1 MPKPDMTIWDD
12 ALVHLRKKH
21 PTICRHWFNALEPSG
36 LDGGVVTI
44 VAPSTTYRDYLERS
58 CADAFDDALRSV
70 TQRLVTS
77 RFIAAGDTSAN
88 RDSPR
93 TEGDQRRRPV
103 EHERRNRSLINTD
116 GTIPLSPD
124 YSFQHYVVGPDNRLA
139 HAAAIAVA
147 DNPGEAYNPLFI
159 HGDSGL
165 GKTHLINAIC
175 LRILADRPDARIF
188 FTTCEHFMTRFMQD
202 VAAGNM
208 ASFRNQFRDVDV
220 MVIDDIQFLA
230 KRDRTQEEFFHT
242 FNTLHQNHK
251 QIILTSDLP
260 PEKIPDL
267 EERLVSRFKWG
278 LVTQITK
285 PSYETRIEIVKEK
298 ARMRGLEISD
308 EVAELVAARREGSV
322 RELEGALSS
331 IQNLASLTDRDID
344 LALAREAIGEPINK
358 PRAPISMER
367 IVEAA
372 TEYFGLR
379 LADLQ
384 SRKRTRTIALPR
396 QICMYLAR
404 EHTRYSLEEIGGYF
418 GGRDHT
424 TVLHA
429 IRTITDRK
437 DLEPE
442 IANAL
447 EAINL
452 QLRATD

>member
-1 MPKPDMTIWDD
+1 MAKPDMSIWDD

-21 PTICRHWFNALEPSG
+21 PTICRHWFNSLEPSG

-44 VAPSTTYRDYLERS
+44 VAPSSTYRDYLERA

-77 RFIAAGDTSAN
+77 RFVAAGDHSDGAQ
-88 RDSPR
+88 RRSDD
-93 TEGDQRRRPV
+93 DQRRKPV
-103 EHERRNRSLINTD
+103 EHEKRRKDLINTD

-124 YSFQHYVVGPDNRLA
+124 YSFQHYVIGPDNRLA

-147 DNPGEAYNPLFI
+147 DNPGGAYNPLFV

-165 GKTHLINAIC
+165 GKTHLLHAIC
-175 LRILADRPDARIF
+175 LRILANRPETRIF

-242 FNTLHQNHK
+242 FNTLHQSHK
-251 QIILTSDLP
+251 QIILSSDLP
-260 PEKIPDL
+260 PERIPDL

-278 LVTQITK
+278 LVTNITK

-298 ARMRGLEISD
+298 ARMRGLEIPD
-308 EVAELVAARREGSV
+308 NVAEFVASSEGKSV
-322 RELEGALSS
+322 RELEGDLSNIQHRAAIAERPIDLELAKEALGDSRPRALS
-331 IQNLASLTDRDID
+331 
-344 LALAREAIGEPINK
+344 PV
-358 PRAPISMER
+358 SMEQ
-367 IVEAA
+367 IVAGA

-396 QICMYLAR
+396 QICMFLAR

-429 IRTITDRK
+429 IRTINDRK
-437 DLEPE
+437 ELEPE
-442 IANAL
+442 IKNAL

-452 QLRATD
+452 RIRESR

>member
-1 MPKPDMTIWDD
+1 MAKPDMSIWDD

-44 VAPSTTYRDYLERS
+44 VAPSNTYRDYLERS

-77 RFIAAGDTSAN
+77 RFIAADEKTTADANPETSAQA
-88 RDSPR
+88 RK
-93 TEGDQRRRPV
+93 PV
-103 EHERRNRSLINTD
+103 EHTKRNKNLINTD
-116 GTIPLSPD
+116 GTMPLSPD
-124 YSFQHYVVGPDNRLA
+124 YSFQHYVIGPDNRLA

-147 DNPGEAYNPLFI
+147 DNPGNAYNPLFI

-175 LRILADRPDARIF
+175 LRILANKPDARIF
-188 FTTCEHFMTRFMQD
+188 FTMCEHFMTRFMHD
-202 VAAGNM
+202 VAAGTM
-208 ASFRNQFRDVDV
+208 TAFRNQFRDVDV
-220 MVIDDIQFLA
+220 LVIDDIQFLS

-242 FNTLHQNHK
+242 FNTLHQNNK

-278 LVTQITK
+278 LVTQITM

-298 ARMRGLEISD
+298 ARMRGLVLSD
-308 EVAELVAARREGSV
+308 KVAELVAAQREGSV

-331 IQNLASLTDRDID
+331 IQNLASLTEREID
-344 LALAREAIGEPINK
+344 LALAREAIGEPVSKI
-358 PRAPISMER
+358 RAPVSMEK
-367 IVEAA
+367 IVAGA

-396 QICMYLAR
+396 QICMFLAR
-404 EHTRYSLEEIGGYF
+404 QHTRFSLEEIGGYF

-437 DLEPE
+437 ELEPE
-442 IANAL
+442 ISNAL
-447 EAINL
+447 DAIN
-452 QLRATD
+452 QRIREPE

>member
-1 MPKPDMTIWDD
+1 MAKPDTSIWDD

-21 PTICRHWFNALEPSG
+21 PTICRHWFNTLEPSG

-44 VAPSTTYRDYLERS
+44 VAPTPTYRDYLERS

-77 RFIAAGDTSAN
+77 RFIAAGQHTQTDP
-88 RDSPR
+88 PR
-93 TEGDQRRRPV
+93 TTEDQRRRPV
-103 EHERRNRSLINTD
+103 EHAKRNKSLINTD

-139 HAAAIAVA
+139 HAAALSVA
-147 DNPGEAYNPLFI
+147 DNPAGSYNPLFV

-165 GKTHLINAIC
+165 GKTHLLQAIC
-175 LRILADRPDARIF
+175 LRILSNNPDARIF

-220 MVIDDIQFLA
+220 MVIDDIHFLA

-251 QIILTSDLP
+251 QILLSSDLP

-278 LVTQITK
+278 LVTNITK

-298 ARMRGLEISD
+298 ARMRGLEIPD
-308 EVAELVAARREGSV
+308 NVAELVAEQREGSV

-331 IQNLASLTDRDID
+331 IQNLASLKESPID
-344 LALAREAIGEPINK
+344 LALAREALGEPRS
-358 PRAPISMER
+358 RARTPVSMEQ
-367 IVEAA
+367 IVAGA

-404 EHTRYSLEEIGGYF
+404 EHTRHSLEEIGGYF

-442 IANAL
+442 IKNAL
-447 EAINL
+447 DAID
-452 QLRATD
+452 RRIRETY